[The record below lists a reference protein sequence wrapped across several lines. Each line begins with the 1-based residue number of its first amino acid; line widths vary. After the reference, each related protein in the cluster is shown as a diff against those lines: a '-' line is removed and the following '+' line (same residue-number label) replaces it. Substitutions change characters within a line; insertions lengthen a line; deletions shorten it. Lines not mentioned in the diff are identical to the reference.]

1 MILKFISSLNFYIF
15 YNGQG
20 CSSIEERNGLSGIRR
35 RVERAGGKVRTISGI
50 GEGFQIYINLPL
62 RDRESA

>member
-1 MILKFISSLNFYIF
+1 M
-15 YNGQG
+15 
-20 CSSIEERNGLSGIRR
+20 SGIRR

>member
-1 MILKFISSLNFYIF
+1 M
-15 YNGQG
+15 
-20 CSSIEERNGLSGIRR
+20 SGIRR

-62 RDRESA
+62 RDRESAERQIKERGIL